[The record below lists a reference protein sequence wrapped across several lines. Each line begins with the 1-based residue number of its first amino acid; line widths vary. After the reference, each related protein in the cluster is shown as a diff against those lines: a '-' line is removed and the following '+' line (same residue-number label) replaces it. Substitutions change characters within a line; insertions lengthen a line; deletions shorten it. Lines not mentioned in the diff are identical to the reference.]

1 MLKNHSS
8 IPHHNANATIPSSC
22 DLRSVAAHI
31 TQFIADYGTGNM
43 EALTALHFSQ
53 WTMLRRID
61 VGPHCFRF
69 VKEVEIAG
77 LDCLEEVAIGKNC
90 FSSDLTSEGD
100 PDRRF
105 CLTDCAC
112 VKKVKIGRWCCC
124 DYGVCRLANLPAL
137 ETLQMGELGL
147 ESSVFMNAPA
157 LELKGA

>member
-1 MLKNHSS
+1 M
-8 IPHHNANATIPSSC
+8 
-22 DLRSVAAHI
+22 
-31 TQFIADYGTGNM
+31 
-43 EALTALHFSQ
+43 
-53 WTMLRRID
+53 
-61 VGPHCFRF
+61 
-69 VKEVEIAG
+69 KEVRIAG

-105 CLTDCAC
+105 CLTDCAR

-147 ESSVFMNAPA
+147 ESSVFMNVPA